1 MLHGHLDVV
10 PAQAA
15 DWSHPPFGG
24 EIVDDAGEPM
34 LWGRGAIDMK
44 NMDAMILSVVRD
56 RLRSGRTPPRDIV
69 LAFMADEEAGGHFGS
84 HWLVEHRPDLFEGVS
99 DAVGEVGGFSVTV
112 HDDLRLYLIE
122 TAEKG
127 IAWMRLTARGR
138 AGHGSMVNHDN
149 AVTRLSE
156 AGARLGAHRFPITP
170 TKTVTH
176 LLEQV
181 ADALGLDRAT
191 DPEDLVAHLGPVA
204 PMLGAALRNTANPTV
219 LDAGYKS
226 NVIPGEAHAM
236 VDGRFLPGH
245 RDEFLAQVDALL
257 GPHVERVND
266 VEDIAFEAGF
276 EGPLFD
282 AMTASLVEQDP
293 AARVVP
299 YTFSGGTDA
308 KAFQQLGIAGYGFA
322 PLRLPPSLAFADLF
336 HGVDERVPVSALE
349 FGARAL
355 DSFLDRV

>member
-1 MLHGHLDVV
+1 MHPGHLPQEILFASLSLSLPLPHD
-10 PAQAA
+10 PA
-15 DWSHPPFGG
+15 
-24 EIVDDAGEPM
+24 
-34 LWGRGAIDMK
+34 
-44 NMDAMILSVVRD
+44 
-56 RLRSGRTPPRDIV
+56 
-69 LAFMADEEAGGHFGS
+69 
-84 HWLVEHRPDLFEGVS
+84 DL
-99 DAVGEVGGFSVTV
+99 
-112 HDDLRLYLIE
+112 
-122 TAEKG
+122 
-127 IAWMRLTARGR
+127 
-138 AGHGSMVNHDN
+138 
-149 AVTRLSE
+149 
-156 AGARLGAHRFPITP
+156 
-170 TKTVTH
+170 
-176 LLEQV
+176 
-181 ADALGLDRAT
+181 
-191 DPEDLVAHLGPVA
+191 
-204 PMLGAALRNTANPTV
+204 
-219 LDAGYKS
+219 
-226 NVIPGEAHAM
+226 
-236 VDGRFLPGH
+236 DGRFLPGH